1 MSIASRIIQLLNDR
15 VSQEPLGRISMLD
28 GHEIDIA
35 SQMFDALKSI
45 LTSSSY
51 DHEYA
56 TTLDYSTPDTEIDG
70 CEEDPDEPITDQDY
84 EEEDSETPVY
94 KSFSFGYMKRAI
106 EFYDDI
112 DQKTGKR
119 KHSWKNV
126 KHQFRQIPYQ
136 YYMARFRTYIE
147 ESATKKQKI
156 GSVEDFVYDK
166 FERARE
172 LLRPV
177 HDIDLKRWA
186 QQQARSTFFHEVVAS
201 DT

>member
-1 MSIASRIIQLLNDR
+1 MSTASRIVQLLNDR
-15 VSQEPLGRISMLD
+15 VAQEPLGRISMLD
-28 GHEIDIA
+28 GHEIEIA
-35 SQMFDALKSI
+35 SQMFDAFKSI

-70 CEEDPDEPITDQDY
+70 CEEDPDEPTTDQDY
-84 EEEDSETPVY
+84 EEEDLETPVY

-126 KHQFRQIPYQ
+126 KRQFRRIPYQ
-136 YYMARFRTYIE
+136 YYLARFRTYIE
-147 ESATKKQKI
+147 WSGTKKQKI
-156 GSVEDFVYDK
+156 DSVEDFVYDK

-177 HDIDLKRWA
+177 HNIDLKR
-186 QQQARSTFFHEVVAS
+186 
-201 DT
+201 

>member
-1 MSIASRIIQLLNDR
+1 M
-15 VSQEPLGRISMLD
+15 SQEPLDRISMSER
-28 GHEIDIA
+28 HEIEIA

-56 TTLDYSTPDTEIDG
+56 TTLDYSAPNTEIDG

-84 EEEDSETPVY
+84 EEEDLETPVHG
-94 KSFSFGYMKRAI
+94 SFSFGCMKRAI

-126 KHQFRQIPYQ
+126 KHQFR
-136 YYMARFRTYIE
+136 
-147 ESATKKQKI
+147 
-156 GSVEDFVYDK
+156 
-166 FERARE
+166 
-172 LLRPV
+172 
-177 HDIDLKRWA
+177 
-186 QQQARSTFFHEVVAS
+186 
-201 DT
+201 